1 MSPQETSRLANQKGQ
16 APFEESGVR
25 PGKGGQGG
33 KQGGRWKRAMRIK
46 HIRGPFFDAQ
56 YRTPFRQRLSESFG
70 ERLSQRLEAPQ
81 YLVLGLDLMLCALG
95 LFSAYLL
102 RFNFRLP
109 HAEVGTMSFAIP
121 IVVALRLVSFLMART
136 YQGIVRYTSTDDA
149 TRLFRTVAI
158 GTLALLVTN
167 IALRFVFERP
177 YLLPTSVIL
186 IDFLA
191 TLFSL
196 ITYRLALKIYFYEH
210 RARSGV
216 DEIGV
221 LIFGA
226 GEAGV
231 TTKRTLDRDLSS
243 NFRVVGFVDDDPS
256 KARKTIESVPIF
268 SGARLASLLAKG
280 RVQRLI
286 ISTHRAAP
294 ERRQAVMETALR
306 YGVKVLTVPPPS
318 KWINCEL
325 SAGQLKEAKIEELL
339 ERAPIV
345 LDSRPVEQT
354 LKGKRLLITGAAGS
368 IGAEIAAQCAAF
380 SPAELVLVDQ
390 AETPLYELES
400 TLNARFAV
408 ESSDSA
414 KEEAKR
420 PCMAFLLADITN
432 EARMRAI
439 FDTYRPEVVF
449 HAAAYKHV
457 PIAEE
462 HPSEAIETNLGG
474 TRLLADLSVEF
485 GVGKFV
491 FVSTD
496 KAVNPTNVMGA
507 TKRAAELYV
516 QSLGACPNVKTAF
529 ITTRFGNVLGSNG
542 SVLLRFR
549 QQIASGGPVT
559 VTHPDIT
566 RYFMTIPEACQLVL
580 EAGAMGRGGEIYVFD
595 MGESVRIT
603 DLAKKMIALSGLQL
617 GVDIQMV
624 FTGLRPGEKLYE
636 ELLATTENTLPTH
649 HPKILIAK
657 VSHPPYGEIAPAVAE
672 LVGQAKASD
681 NSEALV
687 GGLKALIPEYLSHNS
702 PFEAL
707 DYRQEGVAVSR

>member
-1 MSPQETSRLANQKGQ
+1 MPRQTTPRPSARWRRALRIRKPLANNTLGAPIEYNNTHTILERLANR
-16 APFEESGVR
+16 FE
-25 PGKGGQGG
+25 
-33 KQGGRWKRAMRIK
+33 
-46 HIRGPFFDAQ
+46 
-56 YRTPFRQRLSESFG
+56 T
-70 ERLSQRLEAPQ
+70 PQ
-81 YLVLGLDLMLCALG
+81 YLVLGLDLVLCAVG
-95 LFSAYLL
+95 LMSAYLL
-102 RFNFRLP
+102 RFNFHIPPSEWRLM
-109 HAEVGTMSFAIP
+109 TYAIP
-121 IVVALRLVSFLMART
+121 AVVGLRLVSFMLAKT

-149 TRLFRTVAI
+149 ARLFRTVAI
-158 GTLALLVTN
+158 GTLALLLVN
-167 IALRFVFERP
+167 IVARFGFNRP
-177 YLLPTSVIL
+177 YLMPTSVIL

-196 ITYRLALKIYFYEH
+196 ISYRLALKIYFYE
-210 RARSGV
+210 RRSRSGV

-243 NFRVVGFVDDDPS
+243 NFRVLGFVDDDPS

-268 SGARLASLLAKG
+268 SGARLPALLAQG
-280 RVQRLI
+280 RVHRLI

-318 KWINCEL
+318 KWINGEL

-345 LDSRPVEQT
+345 LDSGSVAQT
-354 LKGKRLLITGAAGS
+354 LRGKRLLITGAAGS
-368 IGAEIAAQCAAF
+368 IGSELAAQCAAF
-380 SPAELVLVDQ
+380 GPAELVLVDQ
-390 AETPLYELES
+390 AETPLHELES
-400 TLNARFAV
+400 ELTARFAANNPT
-408 ESSDSA
+408 ESADNKGITSE
-414 KEEAKR
+414 KPE
-420 PCMAFLLADITN
+420 MAFLLADITN

-439 FDTYRPEVVF
+439 FDAYRPEVVF

-462 HPSEAIETNLGG
+462 HPSEAIMTNLGG
-474 TRLLADLSVEF
+474 SKLLADLAVEF
-485 GVGKFV
+485 GVGRFV

-516 QSLGACPNVKTAF
+516 QSLGASPNVKTAF

-549 QQIASGGPVT
+549 QQIAAGGPVT

-580 EAGAMGRGGEIYVFD
+580 EAGAMGHGGEIYVFD

-603 DLAKKMIALSGLQL
+603 DLATKMIALSGLQL
-617 GVDIQMV
+617 GVDIRIA
-624 FTGLRPGEKLYE
+624 FTGLRPGEKLFE
-636 ELLATTENTLPTH
+636 ELLATSENTLPTH

-657 VSHPPYGEIAPAVAE
+657 VSHPPYDEIAPAIAE
-672 LVGQAKASD
+672 LVGKAKASES
-681 NSEALV
+681 SEALV
-687 GGLKALIPEYLSHNS
+687 GGLKALIPEYVSHNS
-702 PFEAL
+702 RFEAL
-707 DYRQEGVAVSR
+707 DGLRSTAGDGVGC